1 MVTKKFFNGE
11 IELLRV
17 EDLAKTVGVHMETIK
32 RYIRAGKLKAR
43 KIGKRYYVSK
53 ESLKEFVNAGEQGE
67 GKG

>member
-17 EDLAKTVGVHMETIK
+17 DDLVKTLGIHRETVR

-43 KIGKRYYVSK
+43 KIGRRYYVSK
-53 ESLKEFVNAGEQGE
+53 DSLKEFVNG
-67 GKG
+67 GK